1 MRRLDDQEKIM
12 STDSQTIFSDASAR
26 AKHRCPVNGVI
37 YPRVSERTMLHH
49 LKAPWNEKIDD
60 QHYYYCDDPE
70 CEVMYF
76 NERDE
81 TIHVARLRTEVGTK
95 SRCPGD
101 TICYCFGVTS
111 REAEETP
118 RLRTYIVKQT
128 KAGKCACEV
137 RNPFG
142 RCCLKDFPR

>member
-1 MRRLDDQEKIM
+1 M
-12 STDSQTIFSDASAR
+12 SIDSQTMFSDASAR

-60 QHYYYCDDPE
+60 PE
-70 CEVMYF
+70 CDVMYF

-81 TIHVARLRTEVGTK
+81 TIHVERLRTEVGTK

-101 TICYCFGVTS
+101 TVCYCFGVSS
-111 REAEETP
+111 REAEDKP
-118 RLRTYIVKQT
+118 QLRTYIAKQT
-128 KAGKCACEV
+128 KAGKCACEI

-142 RCCLKDFPR
+142 RCCLKDFRRWRDRACKSP